1 MRAFSGVAS
10 MTIHV
15 GLGAAVLLGRAKT
28 GRSNPKSPDPVSI
41 VFPQPAAGT
50 TTSGL
55 WAPSGPATVATDLR
69 AIRVPIFTPQPG
81 APTPAPF
88 TVGSAT
94 FSAAPV
100 SGSPPGWVAVGSESG
115 PEVLTGPLPQYPELL
130 RQAGV
135 EGRVM
140 LEAVVDTTGRV
151 NRDSVR
157 VVSATHPAFVA
168 AARQALLAT
177 LFRPAFVSGRA
188 VRVRVR
194 IPYDFTIRNGTG
206 RAR

>member
-10 MTIHV
+10 ITIHV
-15 GLGAAVLLGRAKT
+15 GLGAAVLLGPAKT

-41 VFPQPAAGT
+41 VFPQPAART
-50 TTSGL
+50 TTSETRFVSFRRL
-55 WAPSGPATVATDLR
+55 IPS
-69 AIRVPIFTPQPG
+69 
-81 APTPAPF
+81 
-88 TVGSAT
+88 
-94 FSAAPV
+94 
-100 SGSPPGWVAVGSESG
+100 
-115 PEVLTGPLPQYPELL
+115 LL
-130 RQAGV
+130 
-135 EGRVM
+135 
-140 LEAVVDTTGRV
+140 
-151 NRDSVR
+151 
-157 VVSATHPAFVA
+157 